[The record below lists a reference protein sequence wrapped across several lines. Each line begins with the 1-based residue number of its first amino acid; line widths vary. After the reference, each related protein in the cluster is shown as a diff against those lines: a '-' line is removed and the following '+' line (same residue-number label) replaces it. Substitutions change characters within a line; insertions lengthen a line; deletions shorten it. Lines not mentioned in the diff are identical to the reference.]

1 MIVLMIGGKIAP
13 RPSDMARR
21 SWIHFSQAASAF
33 SRRGVKLAGL
43 EPLQPVG
50 RSAVKNA
57 RQRRSWRRARDVRAR
72 SRGTCSSGIAA
83 KSGTAQEGLDAQMT
97 DSGTTMPRDQ
107 EDIL

>member
-13 RPSDMARR
+13 RPSDLARR
-21 SWIHFSQAASAF
+21 SWIHCSQAASALA
-33 SRRGVKLAGL
+33 RRGVNLPASRRFN
-43 EPLQPVG
+43 QWSI
-50 RSAVKNA
+50 RVKKA
-57 RQRRSWRRARDVRAR
+57 RQRRSCRVR
-72 SRGTCSSGIAA
+72 STWCSVRGTCSSGIAA